1 LRNRHRLAHHGANLL
16 GLASAVLRRKLLWI
30 PAVVIALYA
39 MLGFFVLPRVLRTE
53 VPEKLSAALKRP
65 TTVGEIAFNPFTFEL
80 DLHDLAVKD
89 LISFKLLRVNLSS
102 TALLHRHLV
111 FDAIELHDP
120 RVELAIDK
128 NGQLSIHDLLAPSPD
143 AKKSDPIAVTVSRF
157 AIIDGALVFHDFS
170 RPEPFTAKLE
180 PLEIELDDF
189 ATAGNTE
196 SHYAFQAKMGQ
207 GELDYD
213 GELTTNPLTSSGKLS
228 LKGVSL
234 KWLEPYL
241 EGALPL
247 DVLHGFGAVSGHYT
261 YDGKD
266 LALDNCALEIDA
278 LKLGVDKK
286 TMLELNRFVAL
297 APKIDVASRTVHVS
311 KIELKKGSIDA
322 TREEVTSLTQ
332 PPKPEAQ
339 PKHAAAPPKPSRR
352 KPAVTHNAA
361 SPPWSVRVDAVAF
374 ENWNF
379 SWADDTLEF
388 PSHVAI
394 NELNLDVH
402 HAKWPDP
409 GPLDVALAMRWQDAG
424 HIKVKGKVHPE
435 PLALDLNVDLD
446 AVSLIALDGYMWE
459 VGFNGT
465 LEHALLTS
473 AFDMHF
479 ADSGKDLALKG
490 DIALDNVALLDGND
504 RELVDAKRIKLT
516 GVDYGATAINVGTVL
531 LSGGRLK
538 IARDEKGSV
547 NLSRLK
553 RDTGGDKGGGKA
565 PTISV
570 NEVVLEDTSADWYDQ
585 DTRPPFASQTSHLNG
600 RFTNVTVPVTRP
612 IGVQLS
618 GRIDQ
623 APTTVSGMVLPVPDA
638 LEADLKFTI
647 EGYDLPHASAYAVK
661 YVAQPISSGK
671 LVIGLDA
678 KIAQQ
683 KLDATTHLVID
694 GLEFGESISPRGPDA
709 KSLPLGLAVAVLS
722 DQDGRIE
729 LTLPVTGD
737 MSSPDF
743 KWGTVL
749 WPVLLNLME
758 KIGTSPLALVKDL
771 FQGAHEPEE
780 LRALS
785 FPPGASIA
793 EDKEAAK
800 LDSIAKLLT
809 ARPKLKLHLM
819 PGVDPVAD
827 RQALARTQLKRSL
840 SAQGGGSDLSQS
852 EYEKAVHAAWANKA
866 PDAGSRSFAE
876 KEAELLKG
884 QRVSD
889 EDLTALKSSRA
900 EWCQSTLQDRG
911 VPMTRV
917 FVKEP
922 PGEKARSAHVHM
934 EVK

>member
-1 LRNRHRLAHHGANLL
+1 
-16 GLASAVLRRKLLWI
+16 VFRRKLLWI
-30 PAVVIALYA
+30 PAVVVALYA
-39 MLGFFVLPRVLRTE
+39 VLGFVVLPRVLRTE
-53 VPEKLSAALKRP
+53 LPEKLSAALKRP
-65 TTVGEIAFNPFTFEL
+65 TTVGEIALNPFTFEL
-80 DLHDLAVKD
+80 DLHDLAVKN
-89 LISFKLLRVNLSS
+89 LVSFKLLRVNLSS
-102 TALLHRHLV
+102 TALLHRTLV

-120 RVELAIDK
+120 RVELTIDK
-128 NGQLSIHDLLAPSPD
+128 AGQLSIHDLLTTSRET
-143 AKKSDPIAVTVSRF
+143 KKGEPLALTVSRF
-157 AIIDGALVFHDFS
+157 AIIDGALVFHDYS

-189 ATAGNTE
+189 ATSGNTE
-196 SHYAFQAKMGQ
+196 SHYAFKAKVGL

-213 GELTTNPLTSSGKLS
+213 GELTTNPLTSVGRLS

-247 DVLHGFGAVSGHYT
+247 DVQHGFAAISGHYT

-266 LALDNCALEIDA
+266 LALDNWALEIDA
-278 LKLGVDKK
+278 LELGVDKK
-286 TMLELNRFVAL
+286 TMLELKSLVVL
-297 APKIDVASRTVHVS
+297 APKIDIASRAVHLS
-311 KIELKKGSIDA
+311 KIELKKGSIVA
-322 TREEVTSLTQ
+322 TREEVTRLAQ
-332 PPKPEAQ
+332 PPKPDAPAKQ
-339 PKHAAAPPKPSRR
+339 AASPPKPVKR
-352 KPAVTHNAA
+352 KPAVTHNAP
-361 SPPWSVRVDAVAF
+361 SPPWSVRLDALALQD
-374 ENWNF
+374 WSI

-394 NELNLDVH
+394 NELNLEVQ

-409 GPLDVALAMRWQDAG
+409 GPLEVALAMRWQDAG
-424 HIKVKGKVHPE
+424 HVTVKGKVRPA
-435 PLALDLNVDLD
+435 PLALDLNVDLQ

-459 VGFNGT
+459 NGFNGT

-473 AFDMHF
+473 AFDMHV
-479 ADSGKDLALKG
+479 ADSGKELALKG
-490 DIALDNVALLDGND
+490 DIALDNVALLDGDD

-516 GVDYGATAINVGTVL
+516 RVEYGATTIDVGSAL

-538 IARDEKGSV
+538 IARDEKGVV
-547 NLSRLK
+547 NLARLM
-553 RDTGGDKGGGKA
+553 RTTGGGKAGGKA
-565 PTISV
+565 PTVSV
-570 NEVVLEDTSADWYDQ
+570 KEVLLEDTSADWYDQ
-585 DTRPPFASQTSHLNG
+585 DTNPAFASSTSRLNG
-600 RFTNVTVPVTRP
+600 RITNITVPVTQP

-623 APTTVSGMVLPVPDA
+623 APTTVSGMVLPMPGA
-638 LEADLKFTI
+638 LEADLRFTI

-661 YVAQPISSGK
+661 YVAQPINAGK

-683 KLDATTHLVID
+683 KLDATSHLVID
-694 GLEFGESISPRGPDA
+694 GLEFGESIKPLGPDA

-743 KWGTVL
+743 KWGSVL

-758 KIGTSPLALVKDL
+758 KVVTSPLALVKHL
-771 FQGAHEPEE
+771 FDGAHQPEE

-793 EDKEAAK
+793 EDREAAK
-800 LDSIAKLLT
+800 LDSIAKLLA

-827 RQALARTQLKRSL
+827 RQALARAQLKRSL
-840 SAQGGGSDLSQS
+840 SAQGGNAELTQK
-852 EYEKAVHAAWANKA
+852 EYEKAVHVAWANKA
-866 PDAGSRSFAE
+866 PDAGTRSFAE
-876 KEAELLKG
+876 KEAELLAG
-884 QRVSD
+884 QRISD
-889 EDLTALKSSRA
+889 EDLAELKSSRA
-900 EWCQSTLQDRG
+900 EWCQSSLQDRG

-922 PGEKARSAHVHM
+922 PSEKAKSAHVHM